1 MTHWSKRKEGGGL
14 LGLKT
19 TLFLYKT
26 LGRTLTYFVM
36 YIVII
41 YYFLVKRS
49 ARNASFGYIKRIHN
63 LSGLKLWLYSYK
75 HFASFGEMLID
86 KLAVWNKS
94 ITAKNI
100 YTSQETSDRT
110 VKVIQSKK
118 GGIIF
123 TAHFGNLEVARAL
136 STRHK
141 GMKINAL
148 VFSENAIKLNNMLTK
163 INPDHEIGMVSLET
177 VTPKLA
183 IELSDKID
191 NGEFIVITGDRTSTT
206 NNNRNIKINFLE
218 DEALIPQGPF
228 ILANLLK
235 CPAFFMVCPKI
246 SHNQFEFILDDFDSQ
261 GINLNRTNREQ
272 SMEKYANR
280 YTLLLEKYCLK
291 YPKQWF
297 NFFDFWNKEDSK

>member
-1 MTHWSKRKEGGGL
+1 MTHWSKIKEGGGL

-19 TLFLYKT
+19 TLFIYKT
-26 LGRTLTYFVM
+26 LGRRLTYFVM

-41 YYFLVKRS
+41 YYFLAKKS
-49 ARNASFGYIKRIHN
+49 ARNASFGYIKRIHH
-63 LSGLKLWLYSYK
+63 LSCLKLWLYSYK
-75 HFASFGEMLID
+75 HFTSFGEMLID

-110 VKVIQSKK
+110 AKAIQSKK

-206 NNNRNIKINFLE
+206 NNNRNIKVDFLG
-218 DEALIPQGPF
+218 DEVLIPQGPF
-228 ILANLLK
+228 ILASLLK

-246 SHNQFEFILDDFDSQ
+246 SHNQFEFILDDFDTQ
-261 GINLNRTNREQ
+261 GINLNRINREH
-272 SMEKYANR
+272 SIEKYANR

-297 NFFDFWNKEDSK
+297 NFFDFWSKEDSK